1 MNEKRATGSRE
12 LPELVRSLLL
22 AMDDAACIMDA
33 NGVLLAAN
41 PAVADWLGRQDAEG
55 LVGLNILS
63 ILHEGDSFISTDLSL
78 PFDVSRQLVFE
89 EERGERTYR
98 HQIRPLVEGWGQDAL
113 LLCLTRDITE
123 QRRQDIE
130 LRREQ
135 QRQIFYLE
143 SLPGYVMLMDEN
155 CVIRYT
161 NRIFRQLFGRPGT
174 LRCHELLLGH
184 ERSCPNCPS
193 LEVFKD
199 NEPRQ
204 WVWKHSSGKSY
215 QAYARTMTDV
225 DLSPV
230 VMVLGLDVTARVEAE
245 EALRQAQEH
254 QRAILDNIP
263 DLIWLKD
270 ENNRFMAV
278 NQAYAAACGKDPKLL
293 TGGDEWDAWEPGQAA
308 RLAAKDTEV
317 LAKGGREISEEFLID
332 ATGAE
337 RWLETVRVPIHGD
350 GRHLGLAGVARDITE
365 RKHAVEA
372 LLYSH
377 AEMERHVH
385 ERTAE
390 LRQAVERLEREIEE
404 HRRTEQKLKK
414 ARERAEVAARAKST
428 FLANMSHEIRTPL
441 NIILT
446 MADMGETGGWIK
458 KERALRMVREAGD
471 SLLRVINDVLDFSKI
486 EARKLTLESID
497 FDPRSL
503 LEVTWDIHSLQG
515 RQKGLDM
522 RLELPPE
529 LPAAVKG
536 DPARLRQVLSNLLAN
551 AVKFTVR
558 GSVTLRMELLP
569 DSGRRKPES
578 AGVARFTVRDT
589 GIGIPED
596 KQQAIFESFQQA
608 DDAITRKFGGSGLG
622 LSISKR
628 LVELMGGKMTVE
640 SRWGEG
646 SAFSFTLPLRLGDP
660 EKIKS
665 TGRVGS
671 MPRPRVTSRRI
682 LLAEDNELNRELAV
696 ACLREQGHEVL
707 TAANGLEVLDLLA
720 SEVVDLVLMDIQMP
734 VMDGLAATRAI
745 REARNLAVPQDIPVV
760 ALTAHALEGDRER
773 FIKAGVDGYVSK
785 PVNLKHLAE
794 EMERVLAGRDDPAKS
809 LTVQAPTGHA
819 RPQGDA
825 RPQAAASGLA
835 ARARA
840 LELMQGNRALLHR
853 LDDIF
858 ERDMPGDLENMESSL
873 LEGRFEDLKMTA
885 HKVKGAAA
893 TIGAERAA
901 ALARTLEAA
910 AALEDA
916 GAAAEVLGQLRPEV
930 AEVLRT
936 LAAEHKTCKG

>member
-1 MNEKRATGSRE
+1 MDEKRATGSRE

-33 NGVLLAAN
+33 NGVLLAVN
-41 PAVADWLGRQDAEG
+41 PAVADWLGRQDTEG
-55 LVGLNILS
+55 LVGRSILS
-63 ILHEGDSFISTDLSL
+63 ILHDQGDSITSTELSL

-98 HQIRPLVEGWGQDAL
+98 HHIRPLAEGREQDAL

-123 QRRQDIE
+123 SRRQDIE

-143 SLPGYVMLMDEN
+143 SLPGYVMLMDQN
-155 CVIRYT
+155 CAIRYT
-161 NRIFRQLFGRPGT
+161 NRIFRQFFGRPGT
-174 LRCHELLLGH
+174 LRCHELLRGH
-184 ERSCPNCPS
+184 VSTCPQCPP
-193 LEVFKD
+193 LEAFRD

-215 QAYARTMTDV
+215 QAFARTMTDV

-245 EALRQAQEH
+245 EGLRQAQEH

-278 NQAYAAACGKDPKLL
+278 NQAYAAACGKDPKQL
-293 TGGDEWDAWEPGQAA
+293 TGGDEWDAWEPEQAA
-308 RLAAKDTEV
+308 SLAAKDTEV
-317 LAKGGREISEEFLID
+317 LVRGSKEISEELLID

-390 LRQAVERLEREIEE
+390 LRQAVERLEREIDE

-446 MADMGETGGWIK
+446 MADMAEAGGGWIE

-558 GSVTLRMELLP
+558 GSVTLGMELLP

-628 LVELMGGKMTVE
+628 LVELMGGRLAVE
-640 SRWGEG
+640 SRLGEG
-646 SAFSFTLPLRLGDP
+646 SAFSFTLPLRSGDP

-665 TGRVGS
+665 TGRAGS
-671 MPRPRVTSRRI
+671 GPRPRVTPRRI

-707 TAANGLEVLDLLA
+707 TAANGLEVLDMLA

-745 REARNLAVPQDIPVV
+745 REARNLAVPSDIPVV

-773 FIKAGVDGYVSK
+773 FMKAGVDGYVSK

-794 EMERVLAGRDDPAKS
+794 EMERVLAGRKGSGQPPAG
-809 LTVQAPTGHA
+809 LTPMVQAQPED
-819 RPQGDA
+819 DA
-825 RPQAAASGLA
+825 PPRAAAAGLA

-840 LELMQGNRALLHR
+840 LELMQGNRALLLR
-853 LDDIF
+853 LDAIF
-858 ERDMPGDLENMESSL
+858 ERDMPGDLEGMEAAL
-873 LEGRFEDLKMTA
+873 REARFSDLKMTA

-901 ALARTLEAA
+901 ALARTLEGAA
-910 AALEDA
+910 AQEDA

-930 AEVLRT
+930 AEVLRA
-936 LAAEHKTCKG
+936 LEVEHRT